1 MKTFSIAFYESYLS
15 TEEGKRQAFLGLY
28 EEGESVF
35 FESFE
40 EKWLLH
46 KL

>member
-1 MKTFSIAFYESYLS
+1 MSLIFLRRK
-15 TEEGKRQAFLGLY
+15 GKRQAFLGLY

>member
-1 MKTFSIAFYESYLS
+1 MTTFNIAFYESYLS
-15 TEEGKRQAFLGLY
+15 TEEDKRQAFLGLY
-28 EEGESVF
+28 EEGEGVF

-40 EKWLLH
+40 EKRLLH